1 MSYLA
6 EVHMPEKEIV
16 ELDDVEVSEL
26 TDEYPAES
34 TYGEEEEFSDDEGVE
49 EERIPLPPPPEK
61 KVKLKKEDIF
71 RPKTAPPKKV
81 KVDPEPTAIEEPII
95 PKIAPVKKKRQLS
108 EKQKE
113 ALKRGREA
121 RMKKKEP
128 VAPAAAPA
136 AAPATQSS
144 APAPTRRRKAPVAE
158 APQAQGRYYTPED
171 LEEMVFKGVTRYDTI
186 RKARKAKKQAGLVKE
201 NHEKKVFSDINSALS
216 RQNDPYANLFS

>member
-6 EVHMPEKEIV
+6 EVHMPDREIV
-16 ELDDVEVSEL
+16 ELDDVEVSEIA
-26 TDEYPAES
+26 DEYP
-34 TYGEEEEFSDDEGVE
+34 EEEEEYSDDEGVE

-71 RPKTAPPKKV
+71 RPKAAPPKKV
-81 KVDPEPTAIEEPII
+81 KVDPEPKTIDEPII
-95 PKIAPVKKKRQLS
+95 PTIAPVKKKRQLS

-113 ALKRGREA
+113 ALKKGREA
-121 RMKKKEP
+121 RMKKKEAAQ
-128 VAPAAAPA
+128 APEPAP
-136 AAPATQSS
+136 
-144 APAPTRRRKAPVAE
+144 APAPTIRRRRAPA
-158 APQAQGRYYTPED
+158 APQEEQKQAGAQQQGKFYTPED

-216 RQNDPYANLFS
+216 RQNDPYANLFT

>member
-6 EVHMPEKEIV
+6 EVHMPEKE
-16 ELDDVEVSEL
+16 LDDVEVSEIA
-26 TDEYPAES
+26 DEYP
-34 TYGEEEEFSDDEGVE
+34 EEEEEYSDDEGVE

-71 RPKTAPPKKV
+71 RPKAAPPKKV
-81 KVDPEPTAIEEPII
+81 KVDPEPTTIDEPII
-95 PKIAPVKKKRQLS
+95 PTIAPVKKKRQLS

-113 ALKRGREA
+113 ALKKGREA
-121 RMKKKEP
+121 RMKKKEAAQ
-128 VAPAAAPA
+128 APEPAP
-136 AAPATQSS
+136 
-144 APAPTRRRKAPVAE
+144 APAPTIRRRRAPA
-158 APQAQGRYYTPED
+158 APQEEQKQAGAQQQGKFYTPED